1 VLIGA
6 PDEVGRKKILDIHT
20 EDTPLSPDVSL
31 KEIAEITDGY
41 VGSDLESI
49 CREAAIEAL
58 RESDDAD
65 DVEMSHFRK
74 AIESVRPTI
83 TDDLMSY
90 YEEVEEDF
98 RGSAKSQLDRGG
110 TRHGFQ

>member
-1 VLIGA
+1 
-6 PDEVGRKKILDIHT
+6 
-20 EDTPLSPDVSL
+20 
-31 KEIAEITDGY
+31 
-41 VGSDLESI
+41 
-49 CREAAIEAL
+49 
-58 RESDDAD
+58 
-65 DVEMSHFRK
+65 MSHFRK